1 MNDVVAS
8 VIPAPRALPWHAAAV
23 EQLRTAW
30 RRKRLSHA
38 LLLQGPDGV
47 GKASLASWLASAV
60 LCERSAGA
68 LLDVCGQC
76 ASCALINARTHPD
89 LLWVAPEEDKQQI
102 SIDQMRAAADRLTRT
117 SYRQGY
123 KVVVVDPAH
132 QMTPAAANAILKTL
146 EEPQP
151 PSLLILVTSHPS
163 LLLPTVRSRCQKVHA
178 PRPDR
183 AAAMQWLSQHAGR
196 AVAPAL
202 LEFAGGAPLRAL
214 ELADGRFDALNEQM
228 TKGVGAL
235 LTQQADVTQVAA
247 QWEKEALGERLIW
260 LELWLMSLARAAL
273 AGNADRFTFPD
284 GPAPLPSSSRPLNI
298 SGVYSIV
305 DRARALRAQLARTAL
320 QRELAVESLLFALLD
335 VLAPAGARAGSGG

>member
-1 MNDVVAS
+1 MNDVVAPL
-8 VIPAPRALPWHAAAV
+8 IPAPRALPWHAAAV

-30 RRKRLSHA
+30 RTNRLSHA

-47 GKASLASWLASAV
+47 GKASLASWLAAAV
-60 LCERSAGA
+60 LCERSNGGE
-68 LLDVCGQC
+68 LDACGQC
-76 ASCALINARTHPD
+76 TSCALIHARSHPD

-151 PSLLILVTSHPS
+151 RSLLVLATSQPS

-178 PRPDR
+178 PRPRRDE
-183 AAAMQWLSQHAGR
+183 AMQWLTQNAGR
-196 AVAPAL
+196 AVSPAL

-228 TKGVGAL
+228 VKAVGAL
-235 LTQQADVTQVAA
+235 LARDADVTQVAS
-247 QWEKEALGERLIW
+247 QWEKEALSERLIW
-260 LELWLMSLARAAL
+260 LELWLMSLARGVL
-273 AGNADRFTFPD
+273 SGSADRVTFPD
-284 GPAPLPSSSRPLNI
+284 GPPHLPSSGRALNI
-298 SGVYSIV
+298 SGVYTIV

-320 QRELAVESLLFALLD
+320 QRELAVESLLFALLEA
-335 VLAPAGARAGSGG
+335 LAPASVRSGGG